1 MLLLSLCLKDST
13 DGEFLVSSGRLFQNA
28 WLKGE
33 TGYSI
38 VGILQGLSEGSSRY
52 ASYIDLYYQQL
63 VVQGGEVFRCQRID
77 YLIEEDEFVF
87 FSSRCETFPPCVR
100 Q

>member
-1 MLLLSLCLKDST
+1 MEGCSKC
-13 DGEFLVSSGRLFQNA
+13 A

-33 TGYSI
+33 MSCSI

-63 VVQGGEVFRCQRID
+63 VVQVMRGIQV
-77 YLIEEDEFVF
+77 
-87 FSSRCETFPPCVR
+87 PKN
-100 Q
+100 